1 MAIIRVLWKNLLS
14 VGKIAFLA
22 WLTFT
27 VSQAGFSQRKIDCAL
42 SIYGSLKIDVC
53 GNNENQKEF
62 VLVMDIGK
70 VNPEDSL
77 FGFNFEINYEPE
89 KVAITD
95 PLYIN
100 TLSEYLSDKQVM
112 VDSKNGK
119 VRGYAITMGFI
130 PVYGQKPLIAFFGK
144 WLQPCP
150 DSASFSVSYIEFT
163 DEFKGIVEN
172 YKPATL
178 YGEVALK
185 PERIFSTQFAVDSI
199 VNELNFSF
207 DVNLSIPAGSR
218 LKNFELDLNRNDKNI
233 TLDSVYS
240 VTNGVEVLLLEPI
253 ENGYKIHCNI
263 INDNGSNQVL
273 KVFGKIDETDV
284 LDTLYVRPAF
294 DEECKCIVGSSTDE
308 ILIKYTKIGY
318 VFEKDGKNENI
329 KNINIDDVV
338 AVYLIDVLGKVTK
351 LERDVLQNMENLL
364 NEEPNG
370 IYYVV
375 IETNKK
381 VYYKKMIKINY

>member
-1 MAIIRVLWKNLLS
+1 MAIARVLWKNLLS

-22 WLTFT
+22 WLTFA
-27 VSQAGFSQRKIDCAL
+27 VSQAGLSQRKIDCAL

-53 GNNENQKEF
+53 GNENQKEF

-89 KVAITD
+89 KVTITD

-100 TLSEYLSDKQVM
+100 TLSEYLSDKQVI

-119 VRGYAITMGFI
+119 VRGYAVTMGFT

-144 WLQPCP
+144 WLLPCP
-150 DSASFSVSYIEFT
+150 DSASFSVSYVEFT

-172 YKPATL
+172 YKPAIL
-178 YGEVALK
+178 YGEVASK
-185 PERIFSTQFAVDSI
+185 PERIFTTQFAVDSI

-207 DVNLSIPAGSR
+207 DINIKIPANSR
-218 LKNFELDLNRNDKNI
+218 LKNFELDLRRNDGNI

-240 VTNGVEVLLLEPI
+240 VTNGVEVLLLETT
-253 ENGYKIHCNI
+253 ENGYKIHCNV
-263 INDNGSNQVL
+263 INDNGSDQVL

-284 LDTLYVRPAF
+284 LDTLYVEPVF
-294 DEECKCIVGSSTDE
+294 DEECKCITGSSTDE
-308 ILIKYTKIGY
+308 VLIKYTKIGY
-318 VFEKDGKNENI
+318 VFENKDKNE
-329 KNINIDDVV
+329 NINIDDVV
-338 AVYLIDVLGKVTK
+338 AVYLIDLIGKITK

-370 IYYVV
+370 IYFVV
-375 IETNKK
+375 IETNNK
-381 VYYKKMIKINY
+381 VYYRKMIKINY